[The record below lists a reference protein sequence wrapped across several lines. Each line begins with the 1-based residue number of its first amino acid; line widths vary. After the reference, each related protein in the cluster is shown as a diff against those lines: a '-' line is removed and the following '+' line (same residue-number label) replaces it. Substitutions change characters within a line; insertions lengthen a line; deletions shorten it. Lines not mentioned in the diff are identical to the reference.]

1 MCTDVRTIRVWDS
14 KIGKVEDVRI
24 DAAGE
29 CFGEHVRVQI
39 AEDVANAIEEDYLG
53 NFQKLPLRFRIFSL

>member
-1 MCTDVRTIRVWDS
+1 MCTDARTIRVWDS
-14 KIGKVEDVRI
+14 KIGKVEEVGI

-39 AEDVANAIEEDYLG
+39 AEDVANAIEEDY
-53 NFQKLPLRFRIFSL
+53 

>member
-1 MCTDVRTIRVWDS
+1 MSTDVRTIRVWDS

-29 CFGEHVRVQI
+29 SRMLWRACASPDR
-39 AEDVANAIEEDYLG
+39 EDDVNTIEEDY
-53 NFQKLPLRFRIFSL
+53 

>member
-29 CFGEHVRVQI
+29 CYVRVQI
-39 AEDVANAIEEDYLG
+39 AEDVANAIEEDY
-53 NFQKLPLRFRIFSL
+53 